1 MPFIS
6 FSCLFALA
14 EISNTLLNNS
24 GKTGHPCLVPDLR
37 GKAFS
42 FSLLNV
48 MSAEGLS
55 FMAFVMLR
63 CSPFILTLLRAFI
76 INGCWILS
84 NAFST
89 STEMI
94 MSFILH
100 LVHDIDSF
108 ASLTQ

>member
-1 MPFIS
+1 
-6 FSCLFALA
+6 
-14 EISNTLLNNS
+14 
-24 GKTGHPCLVPDLR
+24 
-37 GKAFS
+37 
-42 FSLLNV
+42 

-63 CSPFILTLLRAFI
+63 CSPSVLTLLRAFI

-89 STEMI
+89 SIEMI

-100 LVHDIDSF
+100 LVHGIDSF
-108 ASLTQ
+108 ASLTQLIKNLPAMQEIEETRV